1 MHTRHMGIIDV
12 ADLNRSFGGQQAVDD
27 LTMTVDRESITGMIG
42 PNGSGKTT
50 TFNLITGLLK
60 PDSGRVEFQGT
71 DITGWKPYR
80 IANEGLGRTF
90 QQARVFDEM
99 TLEENL
105 QTVETPSEDV
115 DAAVD
120 RWLSFVELDDH
131 RHHYAGNLSG
141 GQQVLLGIARTLM
154 LDPDLILLD
163 EPFAGVNPGLVDDI
177 AALLERLRTKAG
189 KTVLIV
195 DHEIE
200 EISALCDELIVLVDG
215 HQLLKDEP
223 SVVREDERVR
233 ESYLGL

>member
-1 MHTRHMGIIDV
+1 MGIIDV
-12 ADLNRSFGGQQAVDD
+12 VDLNRSFGGQQAVDD

-60 PDSGRVEFQGT
+60 PDSGRVEFLGT

-105 QTVETPSEDV
+105 QTVETPADDV

-120 RWLSFVELDDH
+120 RWLSFVELDDQ
-131 RHHYAGNLSG
+131 RDHYAGNLSG
-141 GQQVLLGIARTLM
+141 GQQVLLDIARTLM
-154 LDPDLILLD
+154 LDPDLLLLD

-177 AALLERLRTKAG
+177 AALLERLRTEEG

-200 EISALCDELIVLVDG
+200 EISALCDELVVLVDG

-223 SVVREDERVR
+223 SVVREDDRVR